1 MSFKFTL
8 GSINKKFNEPSKSFR
23 RRFDLKHFGDRIFK
37 KIFDGSNSAKVLLS
51 SNTITIPN
59 HFFRTGERLDYYTFG
74 QAIGID
80 HTSSGVGGAT
90 TLPQSVYAVKVSED
104 KISLA
109 ANFSNAQSGSV
120 IGLTTVGVG
129 ETHILTAD
137 KTNTKAIIALD
148 NIIQSPI
155 VERVGAA
162 TTVDQV
168 LNQVVSFHDIGGF
181 NAGDLIKINNEILKI
196 IVIGFNGVSNDAL
209 VEREWMGTTKQNHGA
224 GDTIQL
230 LVGDYNIIGDQLNF
244 KESPFG
250 GLKITVGVQSSSVNV
265 SSNSFTS
272 PEDNFETGTEVRLRS
287 LNPPLPLSSNRN
299 YFLIKNEINNFSFA
313 EDKTNSLVGVAIT
326 LTTTGIGTH
335 KLLFVDTSGS
345 SFQGRVFTRSDYTGN
360 ILIDD
365 ISQNFTGI
373 GKTFTLKSSGVNTTG
388 ITSDFG
394 VILINNIFQKPEV
407 DYEFIGGS
415 ATGITSIS
423 FTGNE
428 SNVIDLNDVNANKLP
443 RKGLIVSLGNSEGFG
458 YQKRET
464 GVGTAVV
471 SGFGTITV
479 AMGFSGGGYT
489 NPNTTYRLNIE
500 KGSSTTGAAGTF
512 TVANGFIQ
520 NIFINTPGVGYTF
533 TDPPQVIFDDPVP
546 YDDKILLSSSTGVGA
561 SVSVEIGF
569 GLSITSYDLTKIG
582 YGFTVGEEL
591 VLTGIP
597 TVTSIGSSFKNAIFT
612 VEKTADDIFNGWVLG
627 KFQVLDDF
635 SGQFDGS
642 TKIFTLT
649 EDGVPLSI
657 EKEIGSLISLDDV
670 LLVFINDVLQHPGK
684 SYVFDGGTRIE
695 FTEPPVAGSSLQVL
709 FYRGTD
715 NDMSTTSAL
724 QSIKKGDSVIVK
736 KNRKQVTPVDQDA
749 RVIFGVQSRDTLRT
763 NLYTKKG
770 ISAQTLPLRPVT
782 WSRQQE
788 DKFIEGNKVGKS
800 RDLYAS
806 RVQPATQLIKSVGVG
821 DVSYYTRG
829 GSLAFTKTDSKESF
843 GIRIVDDQKNNS
855 GYGTTTT
862 TNPVQII
869 KSVAVNGDEGT
880 IIGIGT
886 TAKGFQFNFYIPEN
900 SVLRQNPFGGITKSG
915 ISTGDYFLVSRS
927 NIGGGVTSMI
937 NTGVSTLGVATDN
950 LDTLYQVRHHDNVGS
965 GQSVRVFVEVQSPHN
980 LNTAGL
986 GSGFND
992 NYGTFS
998 WAKFTGSA
1006 SGLAF
1011 TAHTFNGLVGLST
1024 APTIQRVEKLLLDYT

>member
-1 MSFKFTL
+1 MSFNFTL
-8 GSINKKFNEPSKSFR
+8 GSINKQFNEPAKSFR
-23 RRFDLKHFGDRIFK
+23 RRFDIKHFGDEIFK
-37 KIFDGSNSAKVLLS
+37 QTFDGSDTSKVGLTA
-51 SNTITIPN
+51 NTITLSN
-59 HFFRTGERLDYYTFG
+59 HFFRTGEQLDYFTFG

-80 HTSSGVGGAT
+80 HNSSGVGGAT
-90 TLPQSVYAVKVSED
+90 TLPRSVYAIKVSEN

-109 ANFSNAQSGSV
+109 ANFQNAKDGIV
-120 IGLTTVGVG
+120 IGLTTVGIGV
-129 ETHILTAD
+129 THTLTAS
-137 KTNTKAIIALD
+137 KTNTKAIIAID

-162 TTVDQV
+162 TTVVRV
-168 LNQVVSFHDIGGF
+168 LNNVVRFHDIGGF
-181 NAGDLIKINNEILKI
+181 NADDIIKINDEILKI
-196 IVIGFNGVSNDAL
+196 QVIGYNGVTNDAL
-209 VEREWMGTTKQNHGA
+209 VDREWMGTNKENHGP

-230 LVGDYNIIGDQLNF
+230 MVGDYNIIGDQLNF

-250 GLKITVGVQSSSVNV
+250 GQKITVGVQSGAVNV
-265 SSNSFTS
+265 STNSFAT
-272 PEDNFETGTEVRLRS
+272 PTDKFETGTEIRFKS
-287 LNPPLPLSSNRN
+287 LNPPTPLDSNRN
-299 YFLIKNEINNFSFA
+299 YFLIKNKTNNFSFA
-313 EDKTNSLVGVAIT
+313 ENKTDSLVGVAIT
-326 LTTTGIGTH
+326 LTSSGIGTH

-365 ISQNFTGI
+365 LSQNFTGI
-373 GKTFTLKSSGVNTTG
+373 AKTFTIKSSGVNTTG

-394 VILINNIFQKPEV
+394 VILINNIFQKPET
-407 DYEFIGGS
+407 DYKFIGGTS
-415 ATGITSIS
+415 TGITSIS
-423 FTGNE
+423 FTGNN
-428 SNVIDLNDVNANKLP
+428 SDVIDIKDVNANKLP
-443 RKGLIVSLGNSEGFG
+443 KKGLIVSLGNSEGFG

-464 GVGTAVV
+464 GVGTAIV

-500 KGSSTTGAAGTF
+500 KGSSTTSAAGTF

-569 GLSITSYDLTKIG
+569 GLSITSYNLTNIG

-612 VEKTADDIFNGWVLG
+612 VEETADDTFNGWVLG

-635 SGQFDGS
+635 SNEFDGRK
-642 TKIFTLT
+642 KIFTLT
-649 EDGVPLSI
+649 ENRIPVSI
-657 EKEIGSLISLDDV
+657 EHKTGSLISVKDV
-670 LLVFINDVLQHPGK
+670 LLIFINDVLQQPGK

-695 FTEPPVAGSSLQVL
+695 FTEAPVFGSSLQVL

-715 NDMSTTSAL
+715 DDVSTTTAL
-724 QSIKKGDSVIVK
+724 QTIKKGDAITIE
-736 KNRKQVTPVDQDA
+736 KNRKQIIPTNQEA
-749 RVIFGVQSRDTLRT
+749 RVVLGIQRRDTLRT
-763 NLYTKKG
+763 TLYTKKG
-770 ISAQTLPLRPVT
+770 ISAQTSPLRPVT
-782 WSRQQE
+782 WTKQQE
-788 DKFIEGNKVGKS
+788 DKFVEGNKIGKG

-806 RVQPATQLIKSVGVG
+806 RIQPATQLIKSIGVG
-821 DVSYYTRG
+821 DVSFYARG
-829 GSLAFTKTDSKESF
+829 SSLGFTKVDEDQSF

-869 KSVAVNGDEGT
+869 DSVSVEGDEGT

-886 TAKGFQFNFYIPEN
+886 TAKGFQFNFYIPSN
-900 SVLRQNPFGGITKSG
+900 SVLRQNSFGGVTKSG

-937 NTGVSTLGVATDN
+937 NTGVSTLGFTSTN

-992 NYGTFS
+992 NYGSFS
-998 WAKFTGSA
+998 WSKFTGGA